1 MKTKL
6 QIKYYFGEVLF
17 EYEIE
22 NNTIKKTIEKANL
35 RGANLWGANGLKFY
49 WHIHHEELVENLI
62 EPIKNRIDYIKEYK
76 PKEEITLRL
85 KLLKKVK
92 VKLIDLPVTKKGWI
106 ELHKKECGCKF
117 KNSIFDNN

>member
-35 RGANLWGANGLKFY
+35 RGAN
-49 WHIHHEELVENLI
+49 
-62 EPIKNRIDYIKEYK
+62 R
-76 PKEEITLRL
+76 
-85 KLLKKVK
+85 
-92 VKLIDLPVTKKGWI
+92 
-106 ELHKKECGCKF
+106 
-117 KNSIFDNN
+117 